1 MKKWLEALARRAKK
15 MSTAEVIGLAATIS
29 FVTFAAWVTLAVGVW
44 GFFQALGVRF
54 SLWDM
59 LEAIST
65 AFAVA
70 QFLGGGIV
78 ALVQLTESVDS
89 RNLNVY
95 NDVFAKMMS
104 DENIEARR
112 WIYLHLP
119 DNPEQGLASLDPVGQ
134 AHIKHILNSFDHL
147 GFLLQQD
154 WVTADPV
161 IHWVSPMV
169 VKVWEKLGP
178 YVEYEARR
186 RGEPD
191 YYEAARELARRCIEW
206 RRIKVPGAS
215 ITWVENAL

>member
-1 MKKWLEALARRAKK
+1 MRKWLDALAKRAKK
-15 MSTAEVIGLAATIS
+15 MSTGEIIGLAATIS
-29 FVTFAAWVTLAVGVW
+29 LVTFVFWVSLAVVVW
-44 GFFQALGVRF
+44 GFFQVIGVRF
-54 SLWDM
+54 SLWSM

-70 QFLGGGIV
+70 QFLGGGVV
-78 ALVQLTESVDS
+78 ALVQLTESVDN
-89 RNLNVY
+89 RNLGIY

-119 DNPEQGLASLDPVGQ
+119 PNPEEGLSGISAEGQ
-134 AHIKHILNSFDHL
+134 AHVKHVLNSFDHL

-154 WVTADPV
+154 WVTAGPV

-178 YVEYEARR
+178 YVEYEAARR
-186 RGEPD
+186 REPD
-191 YYEAARELARRCIEW
+191 YYEAARELARHCAEW
-206 RRIKVPGAS
+206 RRTRIPEGE